1 VIPPAGEGGRPAP
14 QPPSTAQGSGD
25 NGDHGMKHYVIV
37 GNGAAGTT
45 AAEHIRKNDRD
56 GKITILTEEELPFYY
71 RIRLIDYLGG
81 DIEEGQLI
89 ARDEDWYGERGIKL
103 MTGVRVAGGDP
114 AKRLIQTENGEEF
127 SYDRLLLATGSYP
140 FLPPITG
147 TDTGGTF
154 TLRNIRDARAILS
167 CCLHRSELVMI
178 GGGLLGL
185 ETGNALRR
193 RGMNVTVVEFLPR
206 LLPRQLD
213 VRGAAKL
220 TRLMEDMGFTFHIG
234 KSVGEILGK
243 QNVERVILQT
253 GEEIPAEV
261 VIVAAGVR
269 PNLELARR
277 FGLKCDRGIVVD
289 SLLRSSRPQIFAAG
303 DAAEHNGVV
312 YGIWPAAVQQGR
324 AAGTNMAGGS
334 LEYRGT
340 TMVNRLKVAGIDL
353 ASMGKIDPENRYR
366 SEVEETETVY
376 RKRVYDDDDKLIGG
390 ILLGDISDYGAMA
403 REIGE
408 NRRPGQGG

>member
-1 VIPPAGEGGRPAP
+1 
-14 QPPSTAQGSGD
+14 
-25 NGDHGMKHYVIV
+25 MKRYVIV

-45 AAEHIRKNDRD
+45 AAEYIRKNDRE
-56 GKITILTEEELPFYY
+56 GEITILTEEELPFYY

-81 DIEEGQLI
+81 DVEEEKLI
-89 ARDEDWYGERGIKL
+89 ARDNDWYGERGIRL
-103 MTGVRVAGGDP
+103 MTGVRAAGGDP
-114 AKRLIQTENGEEF
+114 AKRLVLTADGKVF

-147 TDTGGTF
+147 INTAGTF
-154 TLRNIRDARAILS
+154 TLRNIRDAREILS
-167 CCLHRSELVMI
+167 CCLRRSELVMI

-185 ETGNALRR
+185 EAGNALRR

-213 VRGAAKL
+213 FRGAAKL
-220 TRLMEDMGFTFHIG
+220 TRLMEEMGFTFHIG
-234 KSVGEILGK
+234 KSVGEIRGEK
-243 QNVERVILQT
+243 NVERVILQT
-253 GEEIPAEV
+253 GEEIPAGV
-261 VIVAAGVR
+261 VIVAAGVQ
-269 PNLELARR
+269 PNLELARQL
-277 FGLKCDRGIVVD
+277 GLRCGRGIVVD
-289 SLLRSSRPQIFAAG
+289 SQLRSSRPEIFAAG

-324 AAGTNMAGGS
+324 TAGTNMAGGS

-353 ASMGKIDPENRYR
+353 ASMGEIDPENRR
-366 SEVEETETVY
+366 TSEVEETETVY
-376 RKRVYDDDDKLIGG
+376 KKRVYDDDDRLIGC

-408 NRRPGQGG
+408 NRGSGQGG

>member
-1 VIPPAGEGGRPAP
+1 
-14 QPPSTAQGSGD
+14 
-25 NGDHGMKHYVIV
+25 MKRYVII

-45 AAEHIRKNDRD
+45 AAEYIRKNDRE
-56 GKITILTEEELPFYY
+56 GKITVLTEEELPFYY

-81 DIEEGQLI
+81 DIDEERLI
-89 ARDEDWYGERGIKL
+89 ARDSDWYDKL
-103 MTGVRVAGGDP
+103 EIELITGVRVTDGDP
-114 AKRLIQTENGEEF
+114 AKRVVLTEGGEAW
-127 SYDRLLLATGSYP
+127 SYDRLLLATGGHS
-140 FLPPITG
+140 FVPPIAGADTRG
-147 TDTGGTF
+147 TL
-154 TLRNIRDARAILS
+154 TLRSIRDAREIVS
-167 CCLHRSELVMI
+167 CCLQGKELVII

-185 ETGNALRR
+185 EAGNALRR

-220 TRLMEDMGFTFHIG
+220 TRIMEEMGFTFHIG
-234 KSVGEILGK
+234 KSVREIRGE
-243 QNVERVILQT
+243 QNVERVVLQT
-253 GEEIPAEV
+253 GEEIPADV
-261 VIVAAGVR
+261 VVVAAGVR

-277 FGLKCDRGIVVD
+277 LGLKCDRGIVVD
-289 SLLRSSRPQIFAAG
+289 SRLRSSRPGIFAAG
-303 DAAEHNGVV
+303 DAAEYDGMV

-334 LEYRGT
+334 LVYRGT

-353 ASMGKIDPENRYR
+353 ASMGEIDPENRYR

-376 RKRVYDDDDKLIGG
+376 KKRVYDDDGKLIGC
-390 ILLGDISDYGAMA
+390 ILMGDISDYGAVA

-408 NRRPGQGG
+408 RGVQSSG